1 MSKVFAIG
9 FHKTGTSSLGKAFEI
24 LGYKSCFGA
33 NELRAQ
39 LGEMKM
45 MQSLFKEDYE
55 EIFKFAEAYDCF
67 NDLPW
72 FAIYKALDL
81 RFPNSKF
88 ILTTREESAWIN
100 SSKAYFGD
108 TTSPFRLWLYG
119 KSNPKN
125 DQEVY
130 LKRYQ
135 EHNKEVESYF
145 EDRNDLLILPI
156 EEKNKWNQLCSFLNK
171 AIPQEDY
178 PLHNLKGKR

>member
-1 MSKVFAIG
+1 MSKIFAVG
-9 FHKTGTSSLGKAFEI
+9 FHKTGTSSLGKALKI

-39 LGEMKM
+39 LGELNM
-45 MQSLFKEDYE
+45 MQALFKEDYE
-55 EIFKFAEAYDCF
+55 TIFEFAETYDCF

-72 FAIYKALDL
+72 FAIYKALDQ

-125 DQEVY
+125 DTEVY
-130 LKRYQ
+130 LKRYKA
-135 EHNKEVESYF
+135 HNKEVELYF
-145 EDRNDLLILPI
+145 ENRNDLLILPL
-156 EEKNKWNQLCSFLNK
+156 EEKDKWGQLCSFLNK
-171 AIPQEDY
+171 PLPDQKY
-178 PLHNLKGKR
+178 PALHPKGKR